1 MRLFVCVRPPDDV
14 LDRLDEVV
22 ARCRTGSSGSSG
34 SSGSV
39 RWADRSTWH
48 VTLHFLGE
56 VEAAEPVIEAL
67 SGLDLP
73 AVEAELGPEVELLGP
88 RVVSAPITG
97 LDDLARTV
105 QDAVAPLGEPR
116 EARPFRAHLTLAR
129 LGRSGG
135 GHPCVGE
142 PLAGRWTVDDI
153 ALVRSHL
160 RSGPAVYEDVYVR
173 RLDGR
178 PAG

>member
-22 ARCRTGSSGSSG
+22 ARCRTGSSG

-142 PLAGRWTVDDI
+142 PLAGRWTVNDI

>member
-22 ARCRTGSSGSSG
+22 ARCRPGASGG
-34 SSGSV
+34 V

-56 VEAAEPVIEAL
+56 VADPDPVVEAL
-67 SGLDLP
+67 AGMALP
-73 AVEAELGPEVELLGP
+73 AVEADLGPAVELLGR
-88 RVVSAPITG
+88 RVVCAPIAG
-97 LDDLARTV
+97 LEGLARTV
-105 QDAVAPLGEPR
+105 QGAVAHLGESR
-116 EARPFRAHLTLAR
+116 EDRPFRGHVTLAR

-135 GHPCVGE
+135 GYPCVGQ
-142 PLAGRWTVDDI
+142 PIAARWTVDDI

-160 RSGPAVYEDVYVR
+160 GQGPARYEDLFVR
-173 RLDGR
+173 AVGAAD
-178 PAG
+178 A